1 MDYQTLNP
9 LLVGIPEAAR
19 LIGLGRS
26 KLYELVKTGE
36 IRLVKLGGRSLISV
50 DELRAYVDGKLALA
64 SHRAGKDGSAA

>member
-9 LLVGIPEAAR
+9 LLVGVPEAAR

-26 KLYELVKTGE
+26 KLYELVKTGD

-50 DELRAYVDGKLALA
+50 DELRAYVDGKLAQA
-64 SHRAGKDGSAA
+64 SHRAGKDGGAA